1 MLCLVSRQTVY
12 YALGLLLHDEKYIKF
27 IWLILKIDKRKKEKN
42 NVPMIAGAAYAPETL
57 LTSLFNER
65 RL

>member
-1 MLCLVSRQTVY
+1 MLCLVTRQTVY
-12 YALGLLLHDEKYIKF
+12 YALDSFLHDEKYIKF
-27 IWLILKIDKRKKEKN
+27 ILLIKMINVKKKKN

>member
-1 MLCLVSRQTVY
+1 
-12 YALGLLLHDEKYIKF
+12 
-27 IWLILKIDKRKKEKN
+27 LILKIDKRKKEKN